1 MKKKTFD
8 IIVVLLIA
16 IILIIL
22 NRLDVLERAARFMFI
37 PILAFYFLGQYSE
50 RRLKK

>member
-16 IILIIL
+16 LSLIIL
-22 NRLDVLERAARFMFI
+22 NQFDLLEKGARFMFI